1 MKARLDVKVHE
12 LKEKDDK
19 IIELTR
25 EAEVKDVKHRVRVAQ
40 LKGSNRCAKF
50 DLIDAQKKIDE
61 LNDIVNKKDAKP
73 SKTEQQL
80 DTELTKVENT
90 ENVDK
95 EKKSSRLQS
104 AKEAIRRK
112 FNSSCNK
119 LYRAFSV
126 IRCGNTVAPL

>member
-1 MKARLDVKVHE
+1 MRARLDVKVLE
-12 LKEKDDK
+12 LKDKDDK

-40 LKGSNRCAKF
+40 LKGSYRCAKF

-61 LNDIVNKKDAKP
+61 LNDIINKENTKP
-73 SKTEQQL
+73 SETEQHL

-90 ENVDK
+90 ENADK
-95 EKKSSRLQS
+95 KKKSSRLQS
-104 AKEAIRRK
+104 VKEAIRRK